1 MVLLDTPHWRI
12 LCSENRS
19 IYTGREGSRFSA
31 GRDIKRIKD
40 IQKYTKTKIVR
51 KDLPT
56 LQEIE
61 ERQTDILLEKIK
73 EEVDKGGLGK
83 YKEMLNILLEEDY
96 SSFDVA
102 TVLLKFYLTNN
113 KLGSHTELNAVD
125 YGDKSIKAMT
135 RLYINVGKRKGVSP
149 RHIVGAI
156 LNETSLPRK
165 SVGKIDM
172 YDKFTFVEIPEEYV
186 DEVIKR
192 LNNKRI
198 KGIKVK
204 VELANP
210 R

>member
-1 MVLLDTPHWRI
+1 MA
-12 LCSENRS
+12 
-19 IYTGREGSRFSA
+19 FSLA
-31 GRDIKRIKD
+31 EGRDVRRIKD
-40 IQKYTKTKIVR
+40 IQRYTKTKIAR

-61 ERQTDILLEKIK
+61 ERQTGILLEKIK

-83 YKEMLNILLEEDY
+83 YEEMLNLLLEEDY

-102 TVLLKFYLTNN
+102 TVLLKFYLTKN

-125 YGDKSIKAMT
+125 YGNKGITAMT

-172 YDKFTFVEIPEEYV
+172 YDKFAFVEVPEEYAEEAV
-186 DEVIKR
+186 KE

-198 KGIKVK
+198 KGIVVR

-210 R
+210 KNR